1 MYQAR
6 VKQKIIILL
15 ILSSL
20 LVGIQISSV
29 NSFRDVWAAD
39 LNPAQKTLMVG
50 WDESA
55 PFLDVTHQML
65 PSNEFSQE
73 KANLFRVQLYNSG
86 DVAFKEITVALA
98 LPDGLSFGNTSNVET
113 LDSMMVGDR
122 KAIGFPIRVDRKAE
136 TKSYAIAVAVDA
148 KGYQGQSWSS
158 TRTFYVPVK
167 GSAAFSDDDLAISN
181 IALPTSVA
189 AEQDFELTFQVKNTG
204 SIDAGRLKISVEGG
218 EGLVNKSRN
227 IFFETRL
234 EKGSSKNY
242 SVFFHAMKS
251 ETPKSGTIKIT
262 VEPDESTGD
271 AKDTNRLTQY
281 ATVFVSGSK
290 GSAKKLQL
298 VVDQYSF
305 GGKSVQAGSEFTLHL
320 RLRNTA
326 NTALANIK
334 AAINAE
340 NNAFIPV
347 GGSNSFYVDSIGPN
361 GFYEKSL
368 RLSSN
373 PQSDQKPSP
382 ITLAL
387 TYEDG
392 SGNTYEASEIISVP
406 VVQDIRLAYDE
417 PVGLVECYV
426 GQPSGAEVQFYNIGK
441 GPLYNL
447 RVNATGNF
455 DTMESNR
462 YYVGNLESGKSDSY
476 SFQFIPREAG
486 NVEGVVT
493 FTYENIAGEP
503 QSREMAFSFPVNE
516 MPVAPGEMGE
526 VPQENGLSL
535 KAKLLIAGG
544 MGGGFLLAILLW
556 FLRRKKKKQNLMLEL
571 DDI

>member
-6 VKQKIIILL
+6 VNRKIIISLVIFGLL
-15 ILSSL
+15 P
-20 LVGIQISSV
+20 GIQASLG
-29 NSFRDVWAAD
+29 NSCQDVWAAD
-39 LNPAQKTLMVG
+39 PNPAQGALMVG
-50 WDESA
+50 WGEKT
-55 PFLDVTHQML
+55 PFLDVTQQML
-65 PSNEFSQE
+65 PADEFSQE

-86 DVAFKEITVALA
+86 DVAFKEITVALT

-122 KAIGFPIRVDRKAE
+122 KAVGFPIRVERKAE

-167 GSAAFSDDDLAISN
+167 GSTAFSDDDISISN
-181 IALPTSVA
+181 IVLPASVA
-189 AEQDFELTFQVKNTG
+189 AEQDFELAFQVKNTG

-227 IFFETRL
+227 IFFEPRL

-242 SVFFHAMKS
+242 SVAFHAIKS
-251 ETPKSGTIKIT
+251 DAPKSGTIKIT
-262 VEPDESTGD
+262 VEPDGSTGD

-281 ATVFVSGSK
+281 ATVFVLGSK

-334 AAINAE
+334 AAISAE

-347 GGSNSFYVDSIGPN
+347 GGSNSFYVDSIGPS
-361 GFYEKSL
+361 GFYEKGL

-373 PQSDQKPSP
+373 PPSEQKPSP

-417 PVGLVECYV
+417 PVGPAECYV
-426 GQPSGAEVQFYNIGK
+426 GQPSGAEVQFYNMGK

-455 DTMESNR
+455 DTTESNS

-476 SFQFIPREAG
+476 SF
-486 NVEGVVT
+486 
-493 FTYENIAGEP
+493 
-503 QSREMAFSFPVNE
+503 
-516 MPVAPGEMGE
+516 
-526 VPQENGLSL
+526 
-535 KAKLLIAGG
+535 
-544 MGGGFLLAILLW
+544 
-556 FLRRKKKKQNLMLEL
+556 
-571 DDI
+571 